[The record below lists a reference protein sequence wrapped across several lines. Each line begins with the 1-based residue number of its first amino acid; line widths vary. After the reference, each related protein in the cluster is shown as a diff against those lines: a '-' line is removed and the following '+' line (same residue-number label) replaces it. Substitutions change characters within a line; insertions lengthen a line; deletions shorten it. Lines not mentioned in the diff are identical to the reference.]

1 MPLLAFL
8 EPLIGGLLAAFS
20 RIVATRIGQ
29 WILSAL
35 LFFGLSWATQT
46 VAMGPLLSQVSSHMG
61 GVTGDLA
68 QWMGVLRLDSYVSVV
83 LSAYTVGN
91 VKRAFLAKRG
101 G

>member
-1 MPLLAFL
+1 MLA
-8 EPLIGGLLAAFS
+8 
-20 RIVATRIGQ
+20 
-29 WILSAL
+29 
-35 LFFGLSWATQT
+35 FFGLAWTTQT
-46 VAMGPLLSQVSSHMG
+46 VAMGPIMSQVSAHMG

-83 LSAYTVGN
+83 LSAYTVGT